1 MQNRIKVIF
10 LFTLISVRLAG
21 QSSDVIRQYI
31 DTYKDLAIREM
42 QRSGVP
48 AAVKL
53 AQGIHET
60 MAGTSDLVLS
70 SNNHFGIKCKSDWKG
85 ESVRH
90 DDDLRQEC
98 FRKYPSAEDSYRDHS
113 NFLKVSPR
121 YAFLF
126 HLDPT
131 DYKGWAY
138 GLKRAGYATNPKYPQ
153 IIIKLIEDYN
163 LEDYTLVAL
172 GKKEDPLIHDVH
184 STSDENDGI
193 QGPVE
198 TPPQALP
205 PVNQPVPQSAA
216 ASRAGAIKPKA
227 ETPARTAERI
237 QENVPVK
244 NEPVPVLVQEQ
255 QQPVAA
261 KSAYPEGQF
270 RINETPVVY
279 MKKGM
284 GYISVATQYNVPL
297 ARIFEFNDLKEA
309 EFAEKDQLIYLQRKR
324 KTGDHETHQVKP
336 GESLHDIAQSEAI
349 RLETLLEYNLI
360 SADQRPAVGEVLQ
373 LRTKADHAPVLMLK
387 ENYAWNTP
395 VTQAGRAPE
404 LIVYTV
410 LPKETIY
417 AISKRFQVQI
427 ADIMKWNNLPG
438 YDLKSGQQLKIY
450 K

>member
-1 MQNRIKVIF
+1 MQNRIFFFF
-10 LFTLISVRLAG
+10 LFELLSVRAAA
-21 QSSDVIRQYI
+21 QQSDVIRQYI
-31 DTYKDLAIREM
+31 DNYKDLAISEM

-98 FRKYPSAEDSYRDHS
+98 FRKYATAADSYRDHS
-113 NFLKVSPR
+113 NFLKGSPR

-126 HLDPT
+126 NLDPT

-163 LEDYTLVAL
+163 LEDYTLVAM
-172 GKKEDPLIHDVH
+172 GKKEPALPHDVV
-184 STSDENDGI
+184 SKDLKEEEVNMPAEAPAR
-193 QGPVE
+193 QPVE
-198 TPPQALP
+198 
-205 PVNQPVPQSAA
+205 AA
-216 ASRAGAIKPKA
+216 NNSN
-227 ETPARTAERI
+227 RI
-237 QENVPVK
+237 QENIPVK
-244 NEPVPVLVQEQ
+244 NEPVPVQAPEEK
-255 QQPVAA
+255 QQPAA
-261 KSAYPEGQF
+261 ESRTYPEGQF

-284 GYISVATQYNVPL
+284 SYISIATQYNVPL
-297 ARIFEFNDLKEA
+297 ARVFEFNDLKEA

-324 KTGDHETHQVKP
+324 KTGDHESHIVKT
-336 GESLHDIAQSEAI
+336 GETLHDIAQSEAI

-360 SADQRPAVGEVLQ
+360 SAEQRPAVGEVLQ
-373 LRTKADHAPVLMLK
+373 LRTKAGHAPVLMLK
-387 ENYAWNTP
+387 ENYAWNSPATQPGQAQAP
-395 VTQAGRAPE
+395 V
-404 LIVYTV
+404 IYTV

-417 AISKRFQVQI
+417 AISKRFGVQI

-438 YDLKSGQQLKIY
+438 YDLRSGQQLKIY